1 MPVLPLGWAGDES
14 VGGKSVIFFFLGSGG
29 KRWEAH
35 RPWAQ
40 VAVACFCVAEQDVSQ
55 PAARPYLPG
64 KKTKTKKNKPFFF
77 YALGAFL
84 LRCQLVAPSGRRL
97 LSASC
102 KSKKCFFF
110 LGHPV
115 SPHLPPFSSWVG
127 SESFGGR
134 GGGVG
139 NNRAF
144 GFPPFFFWRRVR
156 AGLGSYPAW
165 LPALPY
171 PALGGKSFSR
181 RKKKVSK
188 SNQAKRPPTRRKSK
202 FAY

>member
-1 MPVLPLGWAGDES
+1 MGPGLPVLPLGWAGDES
-14 VGGKSVIFFFLGSGG
+14 VGGKSVIFFFWGRVESAGRPIGLGLRSLWLAFALPSRMSVSRPRGLICQEK
-29 KRWEAH
+29 KRK
-35 RPWAQ
+35 Q
-40 VAVACFCVAEQDVSQ
+40 
-55 PAARPYLPG
+55 
-64 KKTKTKKNKPFFF
+64 KKKQTFFFF

-156 AGLGSYPAW
+156 AGLGSPC
-165 LPALPY
+165 
-171 PALGGKSFSR
+171 
-181 RKKKVSK
+181 
-188 SNQAKRPPTRRKSK
+188 
-202 FAY
+202 